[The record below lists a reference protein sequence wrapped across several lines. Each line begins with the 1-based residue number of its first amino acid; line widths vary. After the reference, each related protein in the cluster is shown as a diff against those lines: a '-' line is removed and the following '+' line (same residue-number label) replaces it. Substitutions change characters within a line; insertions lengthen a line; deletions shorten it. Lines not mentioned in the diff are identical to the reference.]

1 MEDLNAITFKAFI
14 VALSLLEIELP
25 KAKQA
30 ELNQIGRE
38 IALGLTDLGRLD
50 DFAESYNILDKI
62 YQQIRTLMTD
72 SNLERNKCDL
82 PIINEASE
90 AEAREITNVV
100 KTAAEVDE
108 EKQDDWFLVLQDIN
122 SVKAAKN
129 KMKVML
135 VVPSSDG
142 ARLSE

>member
-82 PIINEASE
+82 PIIKEASE

>member
-14 VALSLLEIELP
+14 VALSLLETELP

-38 IALGLTDLGRLD
+38 IALGLSGLGKLD
-50 DFAESYNILDKI
+50 DFAESYNILDII

-72 SNLERNKCDL
+72 SNVERNKCDL
-82 PIINEASE
+82 PIIDEASE
-90 AEAREITNVV
+90 AEAREITNIV
-100 KTAAEVDE
+100 KTAAAADE
-108 EKQDDWFLVLQDIN
+108 EKLDDWFLVLQDIN

-129 KMKVML
+129 KIKVML
-135 VVPSSDG
+135 VVPSTDG
-142 ARLSE
+142 SPISE

>member
-14 VALSLLEIELP
+14 VALSQLKNELP

-38 IALGLTDLGRLD
+38 IALGLSGLGSLD
-50 DFAESYNILDKI
+50 DFAESYNGLDKI

-72 SNLERNKCDL
+72 SNVERNKCDL
-82 PIINEASE
+82 PIIDEASE
-90 AEAREITNVV
+90 AEAREITNIV
-100 KTAAEVDE
+100 KTAAEINE
-108 EKQDDWFLVLQDIN
+108 EKQEDWFLVLQDIN

-129 KMKVML
+129 KIKILL
-135 VVPSSDG
+135 VVLSTDG
-142 ARLSE
+142 AQISE